1 MFLFL
6 FLTYVNVLNR
16 HTESESDSLLNL
28 RVQPLAHLN
37 AAVVHLRVQQKM
49 VKMLQK
55 NSGKEKWMLNG
66 AELSHFTKNIY
77 TLDIKESE

>member
-1 MFLFL
+1 
-6 FLTYVNVLNR
+6 VNVLNR

-55 NSGKEKWMLNG
+55 KSGKRKMDAVW
-66 AELSHFTKNIY
+66 SR
-77 TLDIKESE
+77 TLPLHKKDKHT